1 MKGDDLKELLSKLSS
16 YNLFNYL
23 LPGVIFVA
31 VASKVTRYSFIQED
45 IVIGLFLYYFI
56 GLVISRFG
64 SIVIEPILRGVSFLK
79 FADYNDF
86 VAASKKDEKIEVLSE
101 ANNTYRTLCSLFILL
116 LLLKGYERIEDRF
129 VFLKD
134 YGGMIVL
141 ALLLVMFLFA
151 YRKQTLYIIKR
162 IKANG

>member
-1 MKGDDLKELLSKLSS
+1 MKELLSKLSS

-23 LPGVIFVA
+23 LPGVIFAIA
-31 VASKVTRYSFIQED
+31 VGKFTRYSLLQQD
-45 IVIGLFLYYFI
+45 IIIGLFFYYFI

-64 SIVIEPILRGVSFLK
+64 SIVVEPILRGIHFLR

-101 ANNTYRTLCSLFILL
+101 ANNTYRTFCALFTLL
-116 LLLKGYERIEDRF
+116 LLLKIYEKVEDRF
-129 VFLKD
+129 VVLKD
-134 YGGMIVL
+134 YGIVIL
-141 ALLLVMFLFA
+141 VVLLLAMFVLS
-151 YRKQTLYIIKR
+151 YRKQTLYITKR